1 MRHQIENGSLTL
13 EADTHGAE
21 LCSLRKAGGPGELL
35 WSADPA
41 VWGRHAPLCFPW
53 CGRMRDNYF
62 EEGGRRYEAG
72 SHGFARDM
80 EHMLSASGPD
90 FLTFRLG
97 WNGETLALWPWK
109 FSLETTHRL
118 EGDSVV
124 TVCRVQNED
133 SRPMP
138 FQLGFHTA
146 LRCPFTPGKAATDYL
161 VRFEREESPLRV
173 RCDENGARH
182 RRGDPRLPRPVRRPA
197 HTRALRRRQHLH
209 EGPALLLG
217 PARGSGN
224 GPVSAHFLRGVPLY
238 AALEQAGHSGLSLHR
253 AVARPARAGGPG
265 ARVLRTPLPHH
276 PRARRKLVVHPHS
289 HRRRVTGRRP
299 L

>member
-138 FQLGFHTA
+138 FQLGCLLYT
-146 LRCPFTPGKAATDYL
+146 
-161 VRFEREESPLRV
+161 SPS
-173 RCDENGARH
+173 
-182 RRGDPRLPRPVRRPA
+182 PRD
-197 HTRALRRRQHLH
+197 
-209 EGPALLLG
+209 
-217 PARGSGN
+217 
-224 GPVSAHFLRGVPLY
+224 
-238 AALEQAGHSGLSLHR
+238 
-253 AVARPARAGGPG
+253 
-265 ARVLRTPLPHH
+265 
-276 PRARRKLVVHPHS
+276 
-289 HRRRVTGRRP
+289 
-299 L
+299 

>member
-133 SRPMP
+133 SRLMP

-173 RCDENGARH
+173 RCDENGLAT
-182 RRGDPRLPRPVRRPA
+182 GEETPVFPG
-197 HTRALRRRQHLH
+197 Q
-209 EGPALLLG
+209 
-217 PARGSGN
+217 
-224 GPVSAHFLRGVPLY
+224 SAVPLTPGLFDDDSICMKGLRSSWVQ
-238 AALEQAGHSGLSLHR
+238 LEEAE
-253 AVARPARAGGPG
+253 
-265 ARVLRTPLPHH
+265 
-276 PRARRKLVVHPHS
+276 
-289 HRRRVTGRRP
+289 TGRYLRISCEGYPYTLLWSKPGIPGFLCIEPWHGLPGRADLGHAFSERP
-299 L
+299 CLTTLAPGESWSCTHILTAGV